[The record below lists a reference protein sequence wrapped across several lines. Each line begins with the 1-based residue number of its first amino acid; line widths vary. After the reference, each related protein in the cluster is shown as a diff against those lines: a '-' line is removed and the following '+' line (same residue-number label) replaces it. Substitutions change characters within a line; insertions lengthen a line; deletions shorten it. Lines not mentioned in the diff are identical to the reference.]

1 MNTVPN
7 ELVEAIL
14 VLATP
19 GTAAALGS
27 GAVHDPLDMLV
38 GRLRLASVCRLWR
51 DLLQDCNLHQ
61 LLLQSLSTT
70 AAAPPPPLSLYLRPR
85 KDPHRPRC
93 GLREACWIIAHQQCK
108 EMWGCTWQ
116 ALRPLARSAQEPVDF
131 RKRLIANLLRQAR
144 VWFGGGSR
152 ARSAA
157 ELQEWGARTQAK
169 EEEQLKQFQRHLN
182 ADSTQLDRKYI
193 EESSNMPLY
202 LQRPWK
208 EMQAAAVELLSSLK
222 ARDYQQSSVLDHI
235 VVYGPRGCGK
245 TTLVRYLA
253 AELELPL
260 LQFECPRIQ
269 GLEEEFGVE
278 LGSTLLRDVFN
289 LARKHRPC
297 IILLHN
303 FDALSATS
311 KFAARSE
318 NQAMTEID
326 GLPFR
331 EPPVFIIGETSEP
344 QRTSAALYRRMKNW
358 VHIGLPDLST
368 RRTILREAL
377 EQRDISVGNRQ
388 LLEMTFKTEG
398 FSVTDLIQICDDAV
412 RLSLQTV
419 LHSARAENTAEK
431 VAAIKRFDPCWLN
444 DQYLQG
450 WGGYCRPELW
460 NRDGTRRDGQ
470 LCPHHHQHIG
480 PPFSLPTPYAFL
492 PSSTDPSLSA
502 AFSHDDDDDLYS

>member
-27 GAVHDPLDMLV
+27 GAVYDPLDMLV

-108 EMWGCTWQ
+108 YVGHYTPPAPINIWRCLILVLAPGREMWGCTWQ

-222 ARDYQQSSVLDHI
+222 AVRHPIDSSVFTCQRAHSDVYPTREIINSPRCWITLLSMGRGVAARPPSSATWRQSSSCPSCNSRYVACS
-235 VVYGPRGCGK
+235 PRDC
-245 TTLVRYLA
+245 
-253 AELELPL
+253 AESSS
-260 LQFECPRIQ
+260 C
-269 GLEEEFGVE
+269 
-278 LGSTLLRDVFN
+278 
-289 LARKHRPC
+289 A
-297 IILLHN
+297 
-303 FDALSATS
+303 DA
-311 KFAARSE
+311 
-318 NQAMTEID
+318 
-326 GLPFR
+326 
-331 EPPVFIIGETSEP
+331 
-344 QRTSAALYRRMKNW
+344 
-358 VHIGLPDLST
+358 
-368 RRTILREAL
+368 
-377 EQRDISVGNRQ
+377 
-388 LLEMTFKTEG
+388 
-398 FSVTDLIQICDDAV
+398 
-412 RLSLQTV
+412 
-419 LHSARAENTAEK
+419 
-431 VAAIKRFDPCWLN
+431 
-444 DQYLQG
+444 
-450 WGGYCRPELW
+450 
-460 NRDGTRRDGQ
+460 
-470 LCPHHHQHIG
+470 HQC
-480 PPFSLPTPYAFL
+480 
-492 PSSTDPSLSA
+492 
-502 AFSHDDDDDLYS
+502 